1 MSLTTDLGC
10 HVPMFLTLTTSFR
23 SLRSILRRRHLLCLM
38 AAGSIVMALSA
49 AAKADGMDDVH
60 RAMNEGHLFD
70 AFQDLL
76 PLAKQGNPE
85 AQYELAGF
93 YHWGRVGAANFTK
106 ARDWYQRSA
115 NQGNVDAMIGLAI
128 MYAAGNGGPVDK
140 RTAAKWLVTADHI
153 HKLPPSI
160 AEWRD
165 QLTDTLSTE
174 EQADIS
180 AEAMAFKPKLEN

>member
-1 MSLTTDLGC
+1 MSLTLSTFS
-10 HVPMFLTLTTSFR
+10 HP
-23 SLRSILRRRHLLCLM
+23 LRLILQRRLLACLF
-38 AAGSIVMALSA
+38 AVGSISIALPA
-49 AAKADGMDDVH
+49 AAIAADMNDVH
-60 RAMNEGHLFD
+60 QAINEGHLFD

-115 NQGNVDAMIGLAI
+115 NQGNTDAMIGLAI

-140 RTAAKWLVTADHI
+140 RTAAKWLIIADDTQ
-153 HKLPPSI
+153 KLAPSV

-165 QLTDTLSTE
+165 QLADTLTPDALAAVTTE
-174 EQADIS
+174 AK
-180 AEAMAFKPKLEN
+180 AFKAKPEH